1 MSIWTVI
8 PTYDEAE
15 NVEAIVAAVRTA
27 LAFAAPERVRRILI
41 VDDNSPDGTGLIAD
55 DLARR
60 HPDVRVL
67 HRPGKAGI
75 AAAYAAGMAH
85 ALDHGATLVVQMD
98 ADFSHDPGE
107 LPRLLGAIADGADVV
122 LGSRYVPG
130 ARIEGWPRSRRLIS
144 RGGGRY
150 ASLLLGLHVNDPT
163 GGFKCFRA
171 DALRAIGLDGLQ
183 AGGYA
188 FQIETTYRATRLGL
202 RVVEVPITFRDRT
215 RGASKMSA
223 AIALEA
229 AWRTP
234 LLRFSSA
241 GRALQRPAVAGPG
254 AHAAVDHVPHLAGS
268 VPLHERRARRR
279 PLP

>member
-15 NVEAIVAAVRTA
+15 NVEAIINGVRES
-27 LAFAAPERVRRILI
+27 LAFARPEAVRRVLV

-60 HPDVRVL
+60 HDDVRVL
-67 HRPGKAGI
+67 HQPGKGGI
-75 AAAYAAGMAH
+75 AAAYTAGMSH
-85 ALDHGATLVVQMD
+85 ALREGASLVIQMD
-98 ADFSHDPGE
+98 ADFSHDPAE
-107 LPRLLGAIADGADVV
+107 LPRLLGAIADGADVAI
-122 LGSRYVPG
+122 GSRYVPG
-130 ARIEGWPRSRRLIS
+130 ARVEGWPLSRRLIS

-150 ASLLLGLHVNDPT
+150 ASMLLGLPVKDPT

-171 DALRAIGLDGLQ
+171 DALRAIGLSGLQ

-188 FQIETTYRATRLGL
+188 FQIETTYRAARLGL

-215 RGASKMSA
+215 RGSSKMSA
-223 AIALEA
+223 GIAVEA
-229 AWRTP
+229 AWRVP
-234 LLRFSSA
+234 LLR
-241 GRALQRPAVAGPG
+241 LHRPAAPGPA
-254 AHAAVDHVPHLAGS
+254 AHAAVDQMPHLAGS
-268 VPLHERRARRR
+268 MPLHERRARRR